1 MHQKGRTMSQQAASR
16 TANPAVGSGSPVAGL
31 AGWLLNRLH
40 IVRRPERRLAVLER
54 ISFAPRQTVALI
66 EAEGRRFLVAT
77 SADGTPA
84 FYPLDEPQ
92 RHSPRESSAGVA

>member
-1 MHQKGRTMSQQAASR
+1 MHQKGQAMNQQAASR
-16 TANPAVGSGSPVAGL
+16 TANSAAGFANAGSGL

-40 IVRRPERRLAVLER
+40 AVRRPERRLAVIER
-54 ISFAPRQTVALI
+54 ISLAPRQTLALI

-84 FYPLDEPQ
+84 FYALDEPQ
-92 RHSPRESSAGVA
+92 RHAPHEPSACAS